1 MRGYPGV
8 IEKDLNGKGVDI
20 FAALE
25 RIEKG

>member
-8 IEKDLNGKGVDI
+8 IERDVSGKGVDI